1 MRNRWTAHVAALS
14 LLAVLLSGCTSS
26 PEPTD
31 PEPSQKVVDAPS
43 PESPQS
49 LPMSLLSAQGITES
63 SIVLIYT
70 QAEIDFYR
78 AETSDGK
85 TCLIVALRLDDT
97 LGSRCAD
104 SVDFSSEGVRVDV
117 ASDSQNAEAVL
128 VPDEGSFEP
137 GSRFESVTDSLAI
150 VR

>member
-1 MRNRWTAHVAALS
+1 MRNRWKARVAALS
-14 LLAVLLSGCTSS
+14 LLAVLLAGCTSS
-26 PEPTD
+26 PEPVD

-49 LPMSLLSAQGITES
+49 LPMPLLTAQGIAES
-63 SIVLIYT
+63 SIVLLYT

-104 SVDFSSEGVRVDV
+104 RLEFSSEGVRVDV
-117 ASDSQNAEAVL
+117 ASAQQDAEAVL
-128 VPDEGSFEP
+128 LPEEGSFEP
-137 GSRFESVTDSLAI
+137 ANRFKTATDSLAI
-150 VR
+150 AR